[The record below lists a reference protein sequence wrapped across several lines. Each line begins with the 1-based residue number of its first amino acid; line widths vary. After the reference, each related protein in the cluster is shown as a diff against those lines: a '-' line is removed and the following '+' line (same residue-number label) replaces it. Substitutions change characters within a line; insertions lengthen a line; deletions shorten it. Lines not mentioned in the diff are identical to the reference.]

1 SKGLISSEL
10 YNFTEKQKEVIDKLL
25 LEDEI
30 NVPESGSDDVV
41 SSLVKIGVISYLKSG
56 ESRKR
61 PISQTKTDKKDTKD
75 HEKHI
80 FKLIDDFQNKE
91 TINLKN
97 NLNIVK
103 KISKTIHVIDVHDKE
118 DLENSYP
125 VDIVSVNVDIK
136 SDELENYKEVDSKS
150 LLLKIEESIEGLCHE
165 EIRRK
170 TL

>member
-1 SKGLISSEL
+1 SKDSKISE
-10 YNFTEKQKEVIDKLL
+10 FI
-25 LEDEI
+25 DEI
-30 NVPESGSDDVV
+30 ETYLGVP
-41 SSLVKIGVISYLKSG
+41 SLYKF
-56 ESRKR
+56 
-61 PISQTKTDKKDTKD
+61 TKKQDTKD

-136 SDELENYKEVDSKS
+136 RYRKKNKQINNNNKSSEKKSDNSVSDELENYKEVDSKS